1 MKLHYFPDTDT
12 LSISLLAEPSV
23 ESEEIAD
30 DVVVD
35 FAADGRV
42 VAIDIDHASK
52 KVELIEIETHR
63 LPIAL
68 TRATA

>member
-12 LSISLLAEPSV
+12 LSISLLDEPSV

-42 VAIDIDHASK
+42 VAIDIDHASV
-52 KVELIEIETHR
+52 KVDLSEIETHR